1 MQDATIIVWGTPA
14 SPFVNKV
21 LLALTAHDLAYEIK
35 PVLPSTFN
43 IPVLEMGSVHVEDS
57 AAILYYLDIAYVQ
70 TLYPSDPAQ
79 AICFPHKWL

>member
-1 MQDATIIVWGTPA
+1 MEHTTIIVWGTPA

-21 LLALTAHDLAYEIK
+21 LIALTAHDLAYEIK

-57 AAILYYLDIAYVQ
+57 AAILYYLDTAYVQ
-70 TLYPSDPAQ
+70 TLYPSDPVQ
-79 AICFPHKWL
+79 AICCFL